1 MSSILHSN
9 SILNIAVV
17 FLSMLG
23 ILVSIINSRLNR
35 ELKQKDYHKKVKSIV
50 NTIYENKKTNDK
62 PENGLKQITPI
73 NGFEIG
79 IIDQGNDESVKTKLE
94 LAVHQSLMSVHQKQ
108 ALMHSRVQFYI
119 GIVMSVIGFV
129 FFIYVVFMSLNSN
142 NNNLEMGI
150 KVTGSL
156 IFEGISL
163 LFLKESHRLRES
175 SKEYHDNL
183 YESNKHQ
190 EAIKIVDS
198 IEDLKIQSAVKAQ
211 LSLHLVGVSS
221 DNVDITKIIKS
232 QKEQAA
238 K

>member
-1 MSSILHSN
+1 
-9 SILNIAVV
+9 
-17 FLSMLG
+17 
-23 ILVSIINSRLNR
+23 
-35 ELKQKDYHKKVKSIV
+35 
-50 NTIYENKKTNDK
+50 
-62 PENGLKQITPI
+62 
-73 NGFEIG
+73 
-79 IIDQGNDESVKTKLE
+79 
-94 LAVHQSLMSVHQKQ
+94 
-108 ALMHSRVQFYI
+108 
-119 GIVMSVIGFV
+119 
-129 FFIYVVFMSLNSN
+129 MSLNSN
-142 NNNLEMGI
+142 NNNLGMGI

-183 YESNKHQ
+183 YESNKHL

-198 IEDLKIQSAVKAQ
+198 IEDLNIQSAVKAQ

>member
-1 MSSILHSN
+1 M
-9 SILNIAVV
+9 
-17 FLSMLG
+17 
-23 ILVSIINSRLNR
+23 
-35 ELKQKDYHKKVKSIV
+35 KQKDYHKKVKSIV
-50 NTIYENKKTNDK
+50 NTIYEDKKTNDK
-62 PENGLKQITPI
+62 TGNGLKQVSTI
-73 NGFEIG
+73 NGFETG
-79 IIDQGNDESVKTKLE
+79 LFDQGNDESVKTKLE

-142 NNNLEMGI
+142 NNNIGMGI

-183 YESNKHQ
+183 YENNKHQ